1 MAVGFPQPSAV
12 SGFLWELQYLLM
24 PQTSFYRNPKSE
36 IRNPKIMIVA
46 GEPSGDLH
54 ASHVARRL
62 TALCPDIT
70 LFGMGGDWM
79 EKASVSLDFHI
90 RDSAVMGFAD
100 VIAVLPMFIR
110 KQAYLKRRIREERPD
125 VLLLVDFAEFNMP
138 LAKFAQKHDVRV
150 VYYIPPKAW
159 AWRASRA
166 RKLAKWANVIA
177 AIFPFEAEFYRN
189 AGANAEFVGHPL
201 VDFAQTSLSTQAA
214 REHLNLYETEDAENT
229 AEAFD
234 PKLDA
239 DTRQQSTSFG
249 ANHDERDDVTSEPVI
264 GLMPGSRRSE
274 IRHILPV
281 LLNAAA
287 NIAQIYPKAQWVL
300 PLAPGIS
307 HELIEKCQ
315 QEQSLSGQQIPA
327 IKIVE
332 DTTYPAM
339 RASTLLLVTSGTA
352 TLEAACIG
360 TPMII
365 VFRTAPLNWHIV
377 KALTPLERSGLPN
390 LIAGRDIV
398 PELLQTELTPTALT
412 EMALDFLQD
421 PQKRE
426 MQREAL
432 QAVHAQLGTAG
443 AAERTADLVLL
454 TIRQA

>member
-1 MAVGFPQPSAV
+1 
-12 SGFLWELQYLLM
+12 M
-24 PQTSFYRNPKSE
+24 PQTSFYRQPKTESQK
-36 IRNPKIMIVA
+36 PKIMIVA

-54 ASHVARRL
+54 ASHVAHQL
-62 TALCPDIT
+62 IALCPDLT

-79 EKASVSLDFHI
+79 EKASVALDLHI

-100 VIAVLPMFIR
+100 VITVLPTFLR

-125 VLLLVDFAEFNMP
+125 ALLLVDFAEFNMP
-138 LAKFAQKHDVRV
+138 LAKFAQKHGVPI

-166 RKLAKWANVIA
+166 RKLAKWANVVA

-201 VDFAQTSLSTQAA
+201 VDFVQTPLNTQAA
-214 REHLNLYETEDAENT
+214 REHLNLKESGKHSKKNTPLTNAEDA
-229 AEAFD
+229 
-234 PKLDA
+234 
-239 DTRQQSTSFG
+239 
-249 ANHDERDDVTSEPVI
+249 PVI

-281 LLNAAA
+281 MLSAAA
-287 NIAQIYPKAQWVL
+287 NIAKVYPKAQWIL

-307 HELIEKCQ
+307 HELIAKCQ
-315 QEQSLSGQQIPA
+315 QAQNLSGSQTPP

-332 DTTYPAM
+332 DATYTAM

-365 VFRTAPLNWHIV
+365 LFRTARLNWYIV

-390 LIAGRDIV
+390 LIAERDIV

-412 EMALDFLQD
+412 ELALDFLQN

-426 MQREAL
+426 AQREAL
-432 QAVHAQLGTAG
+432 QAVHAQLGAAG
-443 AAERTADLVLL
+443 AAERTAELVLNAANSL
-454 TIRQA
+454 

>member
-1 MAVGFPQPSAV
+1 MILRFAMITRTSNQGPSTNLINHSSDDGFRQ
-12 SGFLWELQYLLM
+12 
-24 PQTSFYRNPKSE
+24 
-36 IRNPKIMIVA
+36 PKIMIVA

-100 VIAVLPMFIR
+100 VITVLPMFLR
-110 KQAYLKRRIREERPD
+110 KQAHLKRRIREERPD

-138 LAKFAQKHDVRV
+138 LAKFAQKQGVRV

-159 AWRASRA
+159 AWRANRA
-166 RKLAKWANVIA
+166 RKLAKWADVVA

-201 VDFAQTSLSTQAA
+201 VDFAQTPLSTQAA
-214 REHLNLYETEDAENT
+214 REHLNLCETEDAENT
-229 AEAFD
+229 
-234 PKLDA
+234 
-239 DTRQQSTSFG
+239 
-249 ANHDERDDVTSEPVI
+249 PVI

-281 LLNAAA
+281 MLSAAA
-287 NIAQIYPKAQWVL
+287 NIAKVYPNAQWVL

-307 HELIEKCQ
+307 HELITKYQ
-315 QEQSLSGQQIPA
+315 QEQNLSGLQIPP

-332 DTTYPAM
+332 DATYPAM

-365 VFRTAPLNWHIV
+365 VFRTASLNWHII

-412 EMALDFLQD
+412 ELSLDFLQN
-421 PQKRE
+421 PQKRKT
-426 MQREAL
+426 QREAL
-432 QAVHAQLGTAG
+432 QTVHAQLGTAG
-443 AAERTADLVLL
+443 AAERTAELVLDAAKSL
-454 TIRQA
+454 

>member
-1 MAVGFPQPSAV
+1 
-12 SGFLWELQYLLM
+12 M
-24 PQTSFYRNPKSE
+24 PQTSFYRKPKAES
-36 IRNPKIMIVA
+36 RKPKIMIVA

-62 TALCPDIT
+62 TALRPDIT
-70 LFGMGGDWM
+70 LFGMGGDQM
-79 EKASVSLDFHI
+79 EEASVTLDFHI

-100 VIAVLPMFIR
+100 VITALPMFLR
-110 KQAYLKRRIREERPD
+110 KQAHLKRRIRERRPD

-138 LAKFAQKHDVRV
+138 LAKFARKHGVPV

-159 AWRASRA
+159 AWRAKRA
-166 RKLAKWANVIA
+166 QKLAKWANLVA

-201 VDFAQTSLSTQAA
+201 VDFAQTSLTTQAS
-214 REHLNLYETEDAENT
+214 RQHLNLKGSGLETSLTDDENT
-229 AEAFD
+229 
-234 PKLDA
+234 
-239 DTRQQSTSFG
+239 
-249 ANHDERDDVTSEPVI
+249 PVI

-274 IRHILPV
+274 IQHIFPV
-281 LLNAAA
+281 MLRAAA
-287 NIAQIYPKAQWVL
+287 NIAQVYPNAEWIL

-307 HELIEKCQ
+307 QELIVKYQ
-315 QEQSLSGQQIPA
+315 QEQNQSGIQIPH

-332 DTTYPAM
+332 DVTYPAM

-365 VFRTAPLNWHIV
+365 VFRTASLNWHIV
-377 KALTPLERSGLPN
+377 RSLTPLERSGLPN

-398 PELLQTELTPTALT
+398 PELLQAELTPSALT
-412 EMALDFLQD
+412 HLSLDFLQN

-426 MQREAL
+426 TQREAL
-432 QAVHAQLGTAG
+432 QKVHAQLGTAG
-443 AAERTADLVLL
+443 AAERTADLVFSM
-454 TIRQA
+454 IHQA

>member
-1 MAVGFPQPSAV
+1 MKR
-12 SGFLWELQYLLM
+12 SGTVTRLNSL
-24 PQTSFYRNPKSE
+24 
-36 IRNPKIMIVA
+36 KIMIVA

-54 ASHVARRL
+54 ASHVAHRL
-62 TALCPDIT
+62 TTLCPNIT
-70 LFGMGGDWM
+70 LFGMGGDLM
-79 EKASVSLDFHI
+79 EEASVTLDFHI

-100 VIAVLPMFIR
+100 VITVLPTFLR
-110 KQAYLKRRIREERPD
+110 KQAHLKRRIREERPD
-125 VLLLVDFAEFNMP
+125 ILLLVDFAEFNMP
-138 LAKFAQKHDVRV
+138 LAKFAWKHGVPV

-159 AWRASRA
+159 AWRAKRA
-166 RKLAKWANVIA
+166 QKLAKWANVVA

-201 VDFAQTSLSTQAA
+201 VDFAQTPLSTQAA
-214 REHLNLYETEDAENT
+214 RKHLNLHETSDDENT
-229 AEAFD
+229 AESRHPD
-234 PKLDA
+234 D
-239 DTRQQSTSFG
+239 
-249 ANHDERDDVTSEPVI
+249 RDRVTAEPVI

-281 LLNAAA
+281 MLSAAA
-287 NIAQIYPKAQWVL
+287 NIAQVYPNAQWIL

-307 HELIEKCQ
+307 HDLIAQCQ
-315 QEQSLSGQQIPA
+315 QEQNQSGIQIPD

-332 DTTYPAM
+332 DVTYPAM

-365 VFRTAPLNWHIV
+365 VFRTASLNWHIV
-377 KALTPLERSGLPN
+377 RSLTPLERSGLPN

-412 EMALDFLQD
+412 ELSLDFLQN

-426 MQREAL
+426 TQREAL
-432 QAVHAQLGTAG
+432 QRVHVQLGIAG
-443 AAERTADLVLL
+443 AAERTAELVFS

>member
-1 MAVGFPQPSAV
+1 MPSV
-12 SGFLWELQYLLM
+12 
-24 PQTSFYRNPKSE
+24 
-36 IRNPKIMIVA
+36 MIVA

-62 TALCPDIT
+62 TALCPEIT

-100 VIAVLPMFIR
+100 VITVLPMFIR
-110 KQAYLKRRIREERPD
+110 KQAYLKRCIREERPD

-138 LAKFAQKHDVRV
+138 LAKFAQKHGVPV

-166 RKLAKWANVIA
+166 RKLAKWANVVA

-201 VDFAQTSLSTQAA
+201 VDFAQTSLSMQAA
-214 REHLNLYETEDAENT
+214 REHLNLRESGLEIPPTAGENT
-229 AEAFD
+229 VKA
-234 PKLDA
+234 
-239 DTRQQSTSFG
+239 RH
-249 ANHDERDDVTSEPVI
+249 HDERDDVTSEPVI

-281 LLNAAA
+281 MLNAAA

-315 QEQSLSGQQIPA
+315 QEQSLSGQQVPA

-332 DTTYPAM
+332 DATYPAM

-412 EMALDFLQD
+412 KMALDFLQD

-432 QAVHAQLGTAG
+432 QAVYTQLGTAG

>member
-1 MAVGFPQPSAV
+1 
-12 SGFLWELQYLLM
+12 M
-24 PQTSFYRNPKSE
+24 PKV
-36 IRNPKIMIVA
+36 MIVA

-54 ASHVARRL
+54 ASHVARQL
-62 TALCPDIT
+62 KALCPDMT
-70 LFGMGGDWM
+70 LFGMGGDQM
-79 EKASVSLDFHI
+79 AAASVKLDLHI

-100 VIAVLPMFIR
+100 VVRVLPMFLR
-110 KQAYLKRRIREERPD
+110 KQAYLKQRIREEHPD

-138 LAKFAQKHDVRV
+138 LARFAQKHRVSV

-159 AWRASRA
+159 AWRAGRA
-166 RKLAKWANVIA
+166 KELAKWADVVA
-177 AIFPFEAEFYRN
+177 AIFPFEAEFYRD

-201 VDFAQTSLSTQAA
+201 VDFARTSLSPQEA
-214 REHLNLYETEDAENT
+214 REHLDLCEAESAQN
-229 AEAFD
+229 
-234 PKLDA
+234 
-239 DTRQQSTSFG
+239 
-249 ANHDERDDVTSEPVI
+249 VPVI

-281 LLNAAA
+281 MLKAAA
-287 NIAQIYPKAQWVL
+287 NIAQVYPDAQWIL

-307 HELIEKCQ
+307 RDLIAKCQHELLNTRIP
-315 QEQSLSGQQIPA
+315 SL
-327 IKIVE
+327 KIVE
-332 DTTYPAM
+332 HQTYPAM

-365 VFRTAPLNWHIV
+365 LFRTASVNWHIV

-412 EMALDFLQD
+412 ALALEFLKH

-426 MQREAL
+426 EQREAL
-432 QAVHAQLGTAG
+432 QAVYAQLGTTG
-443 AAERTADLVLL
+443 AAERTAELVLDAAESL
-454 TIRQA
+454 

>member
-1 MAVGFPQPSAV
+1 
-12 SGFLWELQYLLM
+12 
-24 PQTSFYRNPKSE
+24 
-36 IRNPKIMIVA
+36 MIVA

-100 VIAVLPMFIR
+100 VITVLPMFLR

-138 LAKFAQKHDVRV
+138 LAKFAQKQGVRV

-159 AWRASRA
+159 AWRANRA
-166 RKLAKWANVIA
+166 RKLAKWANVVA

-201 VDFAQTSLSTQAA
+201 VDFAQTPLSTQAA
-214 REHLNLYETEDAENT
+214 REHLNLCETEDAENT
-229 AEAFD
+229 
-234 PKLDA
+234 
-239 DTRQQSTSFG
+239 
-249 ANHDERDDVTSEPVI
+249 PVI

-281 LLNAAA
+281 MLSTAA
-287 NIAQIYPKAQWVL
+287 NIAKVYPNAQWVL

-307 HELIEKCQ
+307 HELITKYQ
-315 QEQSLSGQQIPA
+315 QEQNLSGLQIPP

-332 DTTYPAM
+332 DATYPAM

-365 VFRTAPLNWHIV
+365 VFRTASLNWHII

-412 EMALDFLQD
+412 ELSLDFLQN
-421 PQKRE
+421 PQKRKT
-426 MQREAL
+426 QREAL
-432 QAVHAQLGTAG
+432 QTVHAQLGTAG
-443 AAERTADLVLL
+443 AAERTAELVFLFIHQ
-454 TIRQA
+454 T

>member
-1 MAVGFPQPSAV
+1 MI
-12 SGFLWELQYLLM
+12 
-24 PQTSFYRNPKSE
+24 PKV
-36 IRNPKIMIVA
+36 MIVA

-54 ASHVARRL
+54 ASHVARQL
-62 TALCPDIT
+62 KALCPDIT
-70 LFGMGGDWM
+70 LFGMGGDQM
-79 EKASVSLDFHI
+79 EAVSVQLDLHI

-100 VIAVLPMFIR
+100 VVTVLPMFLR
-110 KQAYLKRRIREERPD
+110 KQSYLKRRIREERPN

-138 LAKFAQKHDVRV
+138 LAKFAQRQGVSV

-159 AWRASRA
+159 AWRANRA
-166 RKLAKWANVIA
+166 RKLAKWANVVA

-189 AGANAEFVGHPL
+189 SGANAEFVGHPL
-201 VDFAQTSLSTQAA
+201 VDFAQTALSTQAA
-214 REHLNLYETEDAENT
+214 RERLHICETADDP
-229 AEAFD
+229 EA
-234 PKLDA
+234 
-239 DTRQQSTSFG
+239 
-249 ANHDERDDVTSEPVI
+249 PVI

-281 LLNAAA
+281 MLAAAA
-287 NIAQIYPKAQWVL
+287 NIAQVYPNAQWVL

-307 HELIEKCQ
+307 RQLITEYQ
-315 QEQSLSGQQIPA
+315 QELSDIGIPP

-332 DTTYPAM
+332 AVTYTAM

-365 VFRTAPLNWHIV
+365 LFRTAPLNWHIV

-398 PELLQTELTPTALT
+398 PELLQTELTPTTLT
-412 EMALDFLQD
+412 ELSLDFLQN

-426 MQREAL
+426 EQRKAL
-432 QAVHAQLGTAG
+432 QAVSAQLGATG
-443 AAERTADLVLL
+443 AAERTAQLVLDAAESL
-454 TIRQA
+454 

>member
-1 MAVGFPQPSAV
+1 MKR
-12 SGFLWELQYLLM
+12 SGTVTRLNSL
-24 PQTSFYRNPKSE
+24 
-36 IRNPKIMIVA
+36 KIMIVA

-54 ASHVARRL
+54 ASHVAHRL
-62 TALCPDIT
+62 TTLCPNIT
-70 LFGMGGDWM
+70 LFGMGGDLM
-79 EKASVSLDFHI
+79 EEASVTLDFHI

-100 VIAVLPMFIR
+100 VITVLPTFLR
-110 KQAYLKRRIREERPD
+110 KQAHLKRRIREERPD

-138 LAKFAQKHDVRV
+138 LAKFAWKHGVPV

-159 AWRASRA
+159 AWRAKRA
-166 RKLAKWANVIA
+166 QKLAKWANVVA

-201 VDFAQTSLSTQAA
+201 VDFAKTPLSTQAA
-214 REHLNLYETEDAENT
+214 RAHLNLSDIADAE
-229 AEAFD
+229 
-234 PKLDA
+234 
-239 DTRQQSTSFG
+239 ST
-249 ANHDERDDVTSEPVI
+249 PVI

-281 LLNAAA
+281 MLSAAA
-287 NIAQIYPKAQWVL
+287 NIAQVYPNAEWIL

-307 HELIEKCQ
+307 HDLIAQCQ
-315 QEQSLSGQQIPA
+315 QEQNQSGIQIPD

-332 DTTYPAM
+332 DVTYPAM

-352 TLEAACIG
+352 TLEAACLG

-365 VFRTAPLNWHIV
+365 VFRTASLNWHIV
-377 KALTPLERSGLPN
+377 RSLTSLERSGLPN

-398 PELLQTELTPTALT
+398 PELLQTELTPTTLT
-412 EMALDFLQD
+412 DLSLDFLQN

-426 MQREAL
+426 TQREAL
-432 QAVHAQLGTAG
+432 QRVHAQLGTAG
-443 AAERTADLVLL
+443 AAERTAELVFS

>member
-1 MAVGFPQPSAV
+1 
-12 SGFLWELQYLLM
+12 
-24 PQTSFYRNPKSE
+24 
-36 IRNPKIMIVA
+36 MIVA

-54 ASHVARRL
+54 ASHVARHL
-62 TALCPDIT
+62 KVLCPDIT
-70 LFGMGGDWM
+70 LFGMGGDQM
-79 EKASVSLDFHI
+79 AAASVKLDFHI
-90 RDSAVMGFAD
+90 QDSAVMGFAD
-100 VIAVLPMFIR
+100 VVTVLPMFLR

-138 LAKFAQKHDVRV
+138 LAKFAQRRGVSV

-159 AWRASRA
+159 AWRANRA
-166 RKLAKWANVIA
+166 QKLAKWANVVA
-177 AIFPFEAEFYRN
+177 AIFPFEAEFYQN

-201 VDFAQTSLSTQAA
+201 VDFARTPLTMSEA
-214 REHLNLYETEDAENT
+214 RERLNLCEI
-229 AEAFD
+229 
-234 PKLDA
+234 
-239 DTRQQSTSFG
+239 G
-249 ANHDERDDVTSEPVI
+249 DDHEVPVI

-281 LLNAAA
+281 MLAAAA
-287 NIAQIYPKAQWVL
+287 NMTEIYPNAQWIL

-307 HELIEKCQ
+307 RQLITECRHG
-315 QEQSLSGQQIPA
+315 LSNIGIPP

-332 DTTYPAM
+332 AGTYTAM

-352 TLEAACIG
+352 TLEATCIG

-398 PELLQTELTPTALT
+398 PELLQTELTPTTLT
-412 EMALDFLQD
+412 ELSVDFLQN

-426 MQREAL
+426 EQRKAL
-432 QAVHAQLGTAG
+432 QAVYAQLGATG
-443 AAERTADLVLL
+443 AAERTAELVLDAAKSL
-454 TIRQA
+454 